1 VVPLDVTFDA
11 LANQPR
17 RYIVARLSAG
27 PALTP
32 DIGRSFGFSKQ
43 ALSRHVAILEGA
55 GLVRRTVRGRVH
67 ELTLIQAPLAEVSD
81 WLSEIRRG
89 WRANLDR
96 LDTVL
101 RSMDD

>member
-1 VVPLDVTFDA
+1 MPLDVTFDA
-11 LANQPR
+11 LANQTR
-17 RYIVARLSAG
+17 REILARLSAS
-27 PALTP
+27 PVLTP
-32 DIGRSFGFSKQ
+32 EIGRSFAFSKQ

-67 ELTLIQAPLAEVSD
+67 ELTLVHGPLAEVSD

-96 LDTVL
+96 LDIVL
-101 RSMDD
+101 RSMDE